1 MPGPDAEFF
10 VVERRAGREYGAVY
24 YDQLPGVYSGKRAQ
38 ENGLVY
44 AMRIDRLPEPERERW
59 RAMSVHEKFDEY
71 QKLAA
76 RGALP
81 QNTVDAPKPA
91 DLSAAVRVGLIS
103 PNAARAAALDP
114 VPRDNAQAAE
124 EERREAAIITGE
136 GLIGNATGAQAPKAA
151 LVATL
156 DVGDLETLIKTGE
169 LELKTADGAP
179 FVNIA
184 LGDWASDPRAWRP
197 VVLAV
202 AGIVPESSL

>member
-10 VVERRAGREYGAVY
+10 VVERRAGREYPAVY
-24 YDQLPGVYSGKRAQ
+24 YDQLPGVYSGRRAQ

-44 AMRIDRLPEPERERW
+44 AMRIDRLPEPERDRW

-71 QKLAA
+71 QRLAA
-76 RGALP
+76 RGQLP
-81 QNTVDAPKPA
+81 QNTIDAPKPA

-114 VPRDNAQAAE
+114 VPRAE

-136 GLIGNATGAQAPKAA
+136 GLIGSASGEHAPKAA
-151 LVATL
+151 LLATL
-156 DVGDLETLIKTGE
+156 DPAELVQLIKTGE

-184 LGDWASDPRAWRP
+184 LGDWASDPKAWRP